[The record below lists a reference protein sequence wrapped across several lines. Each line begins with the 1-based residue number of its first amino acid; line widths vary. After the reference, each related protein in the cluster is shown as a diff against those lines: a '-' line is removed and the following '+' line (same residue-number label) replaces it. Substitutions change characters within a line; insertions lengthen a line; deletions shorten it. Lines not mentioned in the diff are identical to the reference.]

1 MAASQACGMP
11 TRARTGRG
19 SLGLPRPEAL
29 GGEENS
35 YGGWQWLVKSSGRW
49 ESRADGLLV
58 QGGGGGSYCK
68 ESVTL
73 KKSLR
78 TVQCSNDSPYSTNHS
93 PVPSGAPRPKAAAG
107 RQLVI
112 QTPSRPSVS
121 LQESSVL
128 GDCGP
133 SGTFSASAGLGGC
146 LLVAAY
152 RIYRLKARGPTKM
165 SIHLIHTRVAAQAC
179 AVGAIMLGE

>member
-1 MAASQACGMP
+1 MLMGYLY
-11 TRARTGRG
+11 REVGGRG
-19 SLGLPRPEAL
+19 SYWKEA
-29 GGEENS
+29 
-35 YGGWQWLVKSSGRW
+35 
-49 ESRADGLLV
+49 
-58 QGGGGGSYCK
+58 
-68 ESVTL
+68 VTL

-112 QTPSRPSVS
+112 QTPSRPS
-121 LQESSVL
+121 
-128 GDCGP
+128 
-133 SGTFSASAGLGGC
+133 LGGC

-152 RIYRLKARGPTKM
+152 RIYRLKARGSTKM

-179 AVGAIMLGE
+179 AVGAIMLGAVYTMYRDYIKKTAQDTREK